1 MNKKVLKRT
10 AVILLFL
17 FVLISFKI
25 LVTKISATEEAEA
38 EEEIAEEP
46 DIFYHGLSLS
56 EYDTTT
62 ITIRTGDILPKALT
76 RASID
81 GATAHRVAMLAME
94 YLRPAEIVPGQA
106 IRIFVS
112 KADSLPTYAVYEVN
126 PAKKVVMRLA
136 DSLYAYQELKQV
148 ITSQRTTGAIIQ
160 SSLYQDLVDQGVP
173 ATVVVRLA
181 DLYSWSVDFFKIQ
194 PNDSIKLIYEQRMVD
209 DSIPIGTGRIVAAV
223 LYHKNKPHYGFY
235 YRSADGVI
243 DGYYNEQAEALKS
256 FFLKAPLNFFR
267 ITSRY
272 NLRRFHPVLKTT
284 RPHLGTDYAA
294 PHGTPIMTTA
304 DGVIEAMGYTAGNGN
319 YVKVKHN
326 QTYSTQY
333 LHMSRFQPGL
343 RVGSRVKQ
351 GDIIGYVGSTGL
363 ATGPHV
369 CYRFWKNGKQVDPL
383 SIDLPVAKPM
393 DDKYKH
399 AYLQAIASIR
409 RQLDAYHI
417 APPADL
423 SESEPLAS
431 NPYM

>member
-10 AVILLFL
+10 ALLLLFL
-17 FVLISFKI
+17 FALISFKLI
-25 LVTKISATEEAEA
+25 ITKISNSEDTEL
-38 EEEIAEEP
+38 EEEIAEEAE
-46 DIFYHGLSLS
+46 IFFHGLSLS
-56 EYDTTT
+56 DYDTATVT
-62 ITIRTGDILPKALT
+62 VRTGDILPKALA
-76 RASID
+76 RANIAA
-81 GATAHRVAMLAME
+81 ATAQRVSLLAMD
-94 YLRPAEIVPGQA
+94 YLRPVEIVPGQA

-112 KADSLPTYAVYEVN
+112 RADSLPTYAVYEVN
-126 PAKKVVMRLA
+126 PAKKVVMRLT

-148 ITSQRTTGAIIQ
+148 VTSQRTIGAIIQ

-181 DLYSWSVDFFKIQ
+181 DLYSWSIDFFKIQ
-194 PNDSIKLIYEQRMVD
+194 PNDSIKLIYEQQMVD
-209 DSIPIGTGRIVAAV
+209 DSIPMGTGKILAAV
-223 LYHKNKPHYGFY
+223 LFHKNKPHYGFY
-235 YRSADGVI
+235 YRSADGAI

-304 DGVIEAMGYTAGNGN
+304 DGIIEAMGYTAGNGN

-326 QTYSTQY
+326 KTYSTQY
-333 LHMSRFQPGL
+333 LHMSRFKAGL

-393 DDKYKH
+393 DDKYKA
-399 AYLQAIASIR
+399 AYLQSIAR
-409 RQLDAYHI
+409 TRQQLDSYHI
-417 APPADL
+417 APPAAQD
-423 SESEPLAS
+423 ESKPLAS
-431 NPYM
+431 NR